1 MSARACAP
9 AGAAMPPTARPPR
22 AAAAGAAPATP
33 SRPAKPSAAATP
45 VTPGSGRWPIPGQRA
60 RSSSKDE
67 LDLDDPAAS
76 VEAADALWAGVKRRR
91 RAIERRAAASRQRDE
106 VQSYLARTTERA
118 KALPGGSPLS
128 YKAYRDGI
136 VSTTLDVASLLYQ
149 LADRAVD
156 LAALPDVPRADAGA
170 FLSGPPSPE
179 KPGAV
184 VAREKG
190 LAPATPLANLIAA
203 ASSPAIMSLSTPLSS
218 QMSEIAVRLQ
228 AARAAAADLSAMRD
242 ADKSRIR
249 NRWKTAVASL
259 VRSTPRRVAAAAVA
273 KLSQSEPRV
282 FHRKPPVPTLTD
294 AQLGDWFAEG
304 GPGEGSGL
312 TPLSAPPRS
321 TSPTHDDIPRL
332 SDSQLADWFA
342 TPDGSANFFRVSDEA
357 PLSAP
362 LSAPSADSAP
372 PLSASR
378 RRWQAVRMKLRRR
391 LRGPAK

>member
-1 MSARACAP
+1 
-9 AGAAMPPTARPPR
+9 
-22 AAAAGAAPATP
+22 
-33 SRPAKPSAAATP
+33 
-45 VTPGSGRWPIPGQRA
+45 
-60 RSSSKDE
+60 
-67 LDLDDPAAS
+67 
-76 VEAADALWAGVKRRR
+76 
-91 RAIERRAAASRQRDE
+91 
-106 VQSYLARTTERA
+106 
-118 KALPGGSPLS
+118 
-128 YKAYRDGI
+128 
-136 VSTTLDVASLLYQ
+136 
-149 LADRAVD
+149 
-156 LAALPDVPRADAGA
+156 
-170 FLSGPPSPE
+170 
-179 KPGAV
+179 
-184 VAREKG
+184 
-190 LAPATPLANLIAA
+190 
-203 ASSPAIMSLSTPLSS
+203 MSLSTPLSS

-282 FHRKPPVPTLTD
+282 LQRKPPVPTLTD

-304 GPGEGSGL
+304 APGEGSGL
-312 TPLSAPPRS
+312 TPMSAPPRS